1 MNNTDITNLYNQK
14 LFEELTKID
23 PKLGKIYSSAT
34 FVLIQSD
41 NIQSEILENPIDES
55 ISNKK
60 NFKNDKNLFSKN
72 FKENSDKIAQSA
84 HSIRETV
91 NVLSRHLDILPPHV
105 KKEQNIEQKTKLK
118 MKFQM
123 ISDPQSKQPNPHQY
137 LFKKIVTLHKWFTN
151 VSHHGSYPSE
161 KEYLEKL
168 DDFTSLMLHILAS
181 HYETIENIDKL
192 LVKSTPEKN
201 DLEKLENLISKD
213 NSSYRYFFN
222 HAKSDW
228 LDILIAD
235 GKYFKNIPNVI
246 KEDDSFLHQYWP
258 ESYYLEQIAA
268 EKPEQVQKLISDIC
282 ISKDK
287 SKQNH
292 RVLENFIKAAIKMPP
307 KFGKIIAKKA
317 IKEKWYG
324 FSHISTLPMYLVDL
338 VMKLKEDEFEISLK
352 LCNFLLDLELVYF
365 KTHNIAAPDLID
377 FKTYNIAAPDL
388 IDFKTYNITAPDLID
403 FKTYNITAPDLIDFK
418 TYNITDL
425 GIPQRKANS
434 VIDNYG
440 YEEILKKNIPS
451 LLEQDS
457 DAVTQML
464 CKKLSKANTLHNKAR
479 QKSNQDLNQD
489 YSAVWR
495 PAIEDHEQ
503 NRNYDLR
510 SHLVVS
516 IRIALEKSESTSIQ
530 KLKKSL
536 NLLAKYNYHIFHRL
550 ELYFYGRHPT
560 EFNDEINLLT
570 IKYFDNYNF
579 IHEYYHMLKNSY
591 PQLSSENQQKLLD
604 IIAKGPTYNDFIGK
618 DKFETYKKH
627 WRMVKLSPIIKYLP
641 DLQEEYNSLVKQSGE
656 NNFMDFARYHSSP
669 SKMTYSSDLSNEMT
683 VEQVLNYIKSYGKH
697 QGFFIEEDQNAQVFA
712 DLIEKNPNEY
722 LKHVPEL
729 LECPELFHF
738 RFLEGLSKV
747 KNKELDWD
755 AILSFLEHVIIEFP
769 SKEHQI
775 LDRILYYGSKLLE
788 NHLVSKSPRIPFIMR
803 NRVWKILEKAIEI
816 APSDASWSD
825 NYPEK
830 SFDAYGISINTSVG
844 TITYAIIQYSVWCYY
859 ELKTPH
865 FTPAELEPEVKKIFD
880 SLLAHKQDQSISF
893 HAALGFRF
901 SRLLGIDEKWTKSKI
916 NFIFTHDEQHEK
928 AGDAAWDAYLYDQMY
943 IDSFNALF
951 DECVYRITCFK
962 KNMLEKLSQ
971 YVALSYLHSLEQ
983 SDKLL
988 ETLLKKDCSQLLDEC
1003 IAYIGRQL
1011 QSWKYEKSPK
1021 MDISKFLSY
1030 PEINSNSNTG
1040 WLFLNPLMDE
1050 QKRISLLESILD
1062 KTDGKI
1068 SPLFQIAKELEI
1080 FAKKYPLETLECVEK
1095 MLKHDDAK
1103 SYLIHHIDK
1112 ILQSIEQ
1119 KDDDSIT
1126 EKMNQIVNFLGS
1138 LGYDGFRRF
1147 LRKK

>member
-1 MNNTDITNLYNQK
+1 MNTIIIIKKLSCLLKTMNNTDIINLYNQK

-23 PKLGKIYSSAT
+23 PKLGKIYSSGI
-34 FVLIQSD
+34 FVLIQPD
-41 NIQSEILENPIDES
+41 NIQSEILKNPTDES
-55 ISNKK
+55 ISDKK

-72 FKENSDKIAQSA
+72 FKENPDKIAQSA
-84 HSIRETV
+84 HSMREIV
-91 NVLSRHLDILPPHV
+91 NVLSRQPGIFLPDGEMEH
-105 KKEQNIEQKTKLK
+105 ETLK
-118 MKFQM
+118 MKLQM
-123 ISDPQSKQPNPHQY
+123 ISDPQSKQLNPHLY
-137 LFKKIVTLHKWFTN
+137 LSKKIYDLHGWFTN
-151 VSHHGSYPSE
+151 VSHHGRYPSE
-161 KEYLEKL
+161 KKYLEKL
-168 DDFTSLMLHILAS
+168 ENFTSLMLHILAT
-181 HYETIENIDKL
+181 HYETIEDIDKFL
-192 LVKSTPEKN
+192 EKSNPEKN
-201 DLEKLENLISKD
+201 DLEKLKNLISKD

-235 GKYFKNIPNVI
+235 GKFFKNIPNVI
-246 KEDDSFLHQYWP
+246 KKDDSVSHLGWP

-268 EKPEQVQKLISDIC
+268 EKPEQVQKLISDMN

-287 SKQNH
+287 YDQNH
-292 RVLENFIKAAIKMPP
+292 RVLENFISAAIKMPP
-307 KFGKIIAKKA
+307 KFGKIIVKKA

-324 FSHISTLPMYLVDL
+324 FPPISILPIILVEL
-338 VMKLKEDEFEISLK
+338 VMKLKDDEFETSLE
-352 LCNFLLDLELVYF
+352 LCNFLLDLDLVDS
-365 KTHNIAAPDLID
+365 KMPNIFDP
-377 FKTYNIAAPDL
+377 
-388 IDFKTYNITAPDLID
+388 
-403 FKTYNITAPDLIDFK
+403 
-418 TYNITDL
+418 
-425 GIPQRKANS
+425 GIPQKKVNS
-434 VIDNYG
+434 FIDSYD
-440 YEEILKKNIPS
+440 YEEILRKNIPS

-457 DAVTQML
+457 DAVIQML
-464 CKKLSKANTLHNKAR
+464 CEKLLKANILHNKTQ
-479 QKSNQDLNQD
+479 QKSNQDH
-489 YSAVWR
+489 STVWR

-503 NRNYDLR
+503 NWNYDLR

-516 IRIALEKSESTSIQ
+516 IRNALEKSESISIQ

-560 EFNDEINLLT
+560 EFNDEVNLLT
-570 IKYFDNYNF
+570 IKYFKNYNF

-591 PQLSSENQQKLLD
+591 PHLSSENQQKLLD
-604 IIAKGPTYNDFIGK
+604 IISKGPVYNDSIGK

-627 WRMVKLSPIIKYLP
+627 WRMIKLSPIIKYLP
-641 DLQEEYNSLVKQSGE
+641 DLQEEYNSLVKQFEE
-656 NNFMDFARYHSSP
+656 NNSMDFASYHSS
-669 SKMTYSSDLSNEMT
+669 SFQMTYSSDLSKEMT

-697 QGFFIEEDQNAQVFA
+697 QGYFIEEDQNAQVFA

-755 AILSFLEHVIIEFP
+755 AILSFLEHVIIESP

-775 LDRILYYGSKLLE
+775 LDKILYYGSELLE

-830 SFDAYGISINTSVG
+830 SLDAYGISINNSMG

-865 FTPAELEPEVKKIFD
+865 FTPVELEPEVKKIFD

-901 SRLLGIDEKWTKSKI
+901 SRLLEIDEKWTKSKI

-928 AGDAAWDAYLYDQMY
+928 AGDAAWDAYLYNQMY

-971 YVALSYLHSLEQ
+971 YVALSYLNSLEQ

-988 ETLLKKDCSQLLDEC
+988 ETLLKKDHSQLLDEC

-1068 SPLFQIAKELEI
+1068 SPPFQIAKELEI
-1080 FAKKYPLETLECVEK
+1080 FVKKYPLETLECVEK

-1103 SYLIHHIDK
+1103 SYLIHHMDK

-1138 LGYDGFRRF
+1138 LGYDDFRKF